1 MNRQR
6 LVSIMVV
13 LAFVVFAVPAAMAG
27 GPNDDQYPTSTT
39 LVKKSKPKIVVAG
52 TKAAQ
57 ATAPHKTA
65 PLTTVKS
72 TGTLPFTGFDL
83 AFVAVVGGAAV
94 AGGLGL
100 RKLGRK
106 RTNGV

>member
-6 LVSIMVV
+6 LVSIMVA

-27 GPNDDQYPTSTT
+27 GPNDDQYPTSAT
-39 LVKKSKPKIVVAG
+39 LVKKSKLVVAG
-52 TKAAQ
+52 TNAAQ
-57 ATAPHKTA
+57 STAPHSTA